1 MNTLRETDG
10 TWDNG
15 REHAWTL
22 RYASVGHIYA
32 FGNTLE
38 RYRTTILGC
47 QARGVPDDGPFDHTT
62 GQGWVAAQAGDYADA
77 LQKRDTV
84 VPWIMENTG
93 GISPVPCSVA
103 RRLGRRASA
112 KGAIDRTKYGHSR
125 VSTKSFYTHHTQRI
139 STAVVRYD
147 AQNIREQSA
156 QLIRRALLLD
166 VDAGAA

>member
-1 MNTLRETDG
+1 MKLAERG
-10 TWDNG
+10 T
-15 REHAWTL
+15 RFFH
-22 RYASVGHIYA
+22 
-32 FGNTLE
+32 
-38 RYRTTILGC
+38 
-47 QARGVPDDGPFDHTT
+47 
-62 GQGWVAAQAGDYADA
+62 
-77 LQKRDTV
+77 TV
-84 VPWIMENTG
+84 VG
-93 GISPVPCSVA
+93 
-103 RRLGRRASA
+103 LQLYSA